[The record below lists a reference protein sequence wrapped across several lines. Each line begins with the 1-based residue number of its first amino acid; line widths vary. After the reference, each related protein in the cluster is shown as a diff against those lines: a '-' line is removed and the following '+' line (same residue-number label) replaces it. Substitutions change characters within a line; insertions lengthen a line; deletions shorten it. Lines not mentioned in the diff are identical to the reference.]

1 MRPANQTTESRALR
15 YTIGAGIMV
24 LALMLFSQLSCSI
37 LGYCADWFGLPVL
50 GFWEVLAIATG
61 LLVSLL
67 AARILFRSR
76 ATSLQLS
83 LSAVTPEFDPGDLP
97 LSDVEPVESALPL
110 RRETIQERTR
120 ERWQAFCER
129 LSDEEKR
136 SLRSLLEQ
144 KVLSSR
150 PPSGSSSSPTDL
162 PH

>member
-1 MRPANQTTESRALR
+1 MRPADQTTESRALR

-61 LLVSLL
+61 LLVSFL

-76 ATSLQLS
+76 SVSLEPS
-83 LSAVTPEFDPGDLP
+83 LSAVTSELDTGDLS
-97 LSDVEPVESALPL
+97 LGDVEPVESVSPL

-136 SLRSLLEQ
+136 SLRSILEQ